1 MTKTSQTSSLS
12 TATLEGLFDELEKI
26 AEEKKDPS
34 FKKMLKNVGL
44 FALGGAAGT
53 GVSMLGHEALKML
66 FKERYEKLLPAAR
79 MKMIAPIIGIGTAA
93 LTPLAL
99 AAYNELKKTAPEKH
113 DD

>member
-1 MTKTSQTSSLS
+1 MTKTSQTSSLY
-12 TATLEGLFDELEKI
+12 TATLVGLFDELEKI

-53 GVSMLGHEALKML
+53 GVSMLGHEALKMM
-66 FKERYEKLLPAAR
+66 FKERYERLLPATR
-79 MKMIAPIIGIGTAA
+79 MKMIAPLIGIGTAA

-99 AAYNELKKTAPEKH
+99 VAYNKLKTAPEKH

>member
-12 TATLEGLFDELEKI
+12 TAALAGLFDELEKI

-44 FALGGAAGT
+44 FALGSAAGT
-53 GVSMLGHEALKML
+53 GVSMLGHEALKAI
-66 FKERYEKLLPAAR
+66 FKERYERVMPNTR
-79 MKMIAPIIGIGTAA
+79 MKLIAPLIGIGTAA

-99 AAYNELKKTAPEKH
+99 AAYHELKKPDPEKH